1 MGFTLLFSRI
11 PNFVKVI
18 KVKSAVAFWGESFQQ
33 QQQQV
38 TESIFTQIFAFFVQ

>member
-33 QQQQV
+33 QQQV